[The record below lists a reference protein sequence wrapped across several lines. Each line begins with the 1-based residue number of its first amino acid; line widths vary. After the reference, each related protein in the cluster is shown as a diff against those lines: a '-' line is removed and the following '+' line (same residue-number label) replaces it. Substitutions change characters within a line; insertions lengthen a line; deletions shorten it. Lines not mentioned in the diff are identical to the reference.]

1 MYGINLKADIRST
14 ESISI
19 FEKLIVSKTHG
30 SSLFFVYSPLGGKLL
45 THFKLNF
52 SHLKEHKLTH
62 GFYSTRRYELFDN
75 LEKANSDFR
84 NLSEKDQVPSKS
96 NSSKPYTSE
105 NFNQNVIKFV
115 KSF

>member
-19 FEKLIVSKTHG
+19 FEKLIVSKT
-30 SSLFFVYSPLGGKLL
+30 LGGKLL

-84 NLSEKDQVPSKS
+84 NVSDKDQVPSKS

>member
-1 MYGINLKADIRST
+1 MYRINLKADIRST

-62 GFYSTRRYELFDN
+62 GFADKINSTYEHF
-75 LEKANSDFR
+75 
-84 NLSEKDQVPSKS
+84 LS
-96 NSSKPYTSE
+96 
-105 NFNQNVIKFV
+105 
-115 KSF
+115 